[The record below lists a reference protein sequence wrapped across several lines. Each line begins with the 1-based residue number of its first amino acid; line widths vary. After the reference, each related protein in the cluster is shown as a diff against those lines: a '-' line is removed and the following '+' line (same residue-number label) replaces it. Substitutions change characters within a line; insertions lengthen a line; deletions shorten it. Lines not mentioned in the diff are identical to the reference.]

1 MRYHTLTVTD
11 PRNTMNTD
19 IRVNFF
25 SVGGKLR
32 TSIRFASRSEAIDE
46 ARDWG
51 FIVWDG
57 ESTIDSYKQLS

>member
-1 MRYHTLTVTD
+1 MD
-11 PRNTMNTD
+11 TD